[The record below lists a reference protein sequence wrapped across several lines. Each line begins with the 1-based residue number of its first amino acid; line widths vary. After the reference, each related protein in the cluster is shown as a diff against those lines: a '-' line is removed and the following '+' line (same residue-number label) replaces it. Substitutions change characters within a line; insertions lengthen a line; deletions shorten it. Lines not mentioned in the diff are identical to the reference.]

1 MSLTKT
7 HHTPSPHS
15 PNRRSESLSDSPL
28 SLHYTS
34 SPNQISGSP
43 SPILLHTPSS
53 PKQSP
58 KKLDGRSSYNA
69 DVLRH
74 ERRWDKREKQE
85 REHQKAK
92 DDAKWRLELQTGPVT
107 RSRRKSLEKIFTECG
122 HEYDLGQLR
131 TPRRERKEIS
141 HSLDSSRRRV
151 GGTPFRMYPGYR
163 GAEDVCAGL
172 ERICLGE
179 PAISAQVPQRF
190 EHVEVRTGP
199 FVNFFVREEEA
210 G

>member
-1 MSLTKT
+1 M
-7 HHTPSPHS
+7 
-15 PNRRSESLSDSPL
+15 
-28 SLHYTS
+28 
-34 SPNQISGSP
+34 
-43 SPILLHTPSS
+43 
-53 PKQSP
+53 
-58 KKLDGRSSYNA
+58 
-69 DVLRH
+69 
-74 ERRWDKREKQE
+74 
-85 REHQKAK
+85 
-92 DDAKWRLELQTGPVT
+92 QTGPVT
-107 RSRRKSLEKIFTECG
+107 RSRRKSLEKIFAECG

-141 HSLDSSRRRV
+141 HSLDSPRRRF

-179 PAISAQVPQRF
+179 PAISGQAPLRF